1 MPYEL
6 TLVLQCLWAFLGS
19 LGFGIFFNIRG
30 KNLWFAALAGLVG
43 WVAYLV
49 SAGILPGAVPQSFW
63 AGTAISL
70 YSECMAVRRKCPV
83 TVFLVAAMIPLVPG
97 STIYYT
103 MEALLLG
110 DMRRFV
116 QMGLSTF
123 EVAGAI
129 AMGILSVS
137 FLVRLLK
144 SLLRRVRCRERRTQ

>member
-1 MPYEL
+1 
-6 TLVLQCLWAFLGS
+6 
-19 LGFGIFFNIRG
+19 
-30 KNLWFAALAGLVG
+30 
-43 WVAYLV
+43 
-49 SAGILPGAVPQSFW
+49 
-63 AGTAISL
+63 
-70 YSECMAVRRKCPV
+70 MAVRRKCPV

>member
-1 MPYEL
+1 MPYEW
-6 TLVLQCLWAFLGS
+6 TLALQCLWAFLGS
-19 LGFGIFFNIRG
+19 LGFGVFFNIRG

-43 WVAYLV
+43 WAAYLL
-49 SAGILPGAVPQSFW
+49 SAGLLSGAVPQSFW
-63 AGTAISL
+63 AGAAISL
-70 YSECMAVRRKCPV
+70 YSECMAVSRKCPV

-110 DMRRFV
+110 NMRRFV

-123 EVAGAI
+123 EIAGAI

-137 FLVRLLK
+137 FLVRLSK
-144 SLLRRVRCRERRTQ
+144 NLLRRLRCRGRQIQ